1 MKFYWGLGTRRQ
13 IPFKKAI
20 SKSPATMSV
29 KWQEDGMLLQHLD
42 SQHIMQELTDFSKAY
57 FQVQQKTIQVKF
69 RNTVTC

>member
-1 MKFYWGLGTRRQ
+1 
-13 IPFKKAI
+13 
-20 SKSPATMSV
+20 MSV